1 MLNESRLKNYIRSFI
16 KNFTPSNENLGQNQ
30 VVKKIP
36 KINSEE
42 FHELL
47 YEIASTLYEGY
58 GSKKHFKQLSK
69 AQEDFFG
76 DESDILPEFYSMF
89 KSEESHNAFREII
102 SNEMQLNPSYK
113 EEDKLYNLLN
123 DYYDYHYSSS
133 DNHKIFNPQK
143 FSKELSSDC
152 EIFLQMLKIVE

>member
-1 MLNESRLKNYIRSFI
+1 MLNESRLKNYIRNFI
-16 KNFTPSNENLGQNQ
+16 KNFTPDDSDLGQNQ

-36 KINSEE
+36 KINSKE

-69 AQEDFFG
+69 EQEDFFG
-76 DESDILPEFYSMF
+76 DESDILPEFYGMF
-89 KSEESHNAFREII
+89 KSEESHNAFSEII
-102 SNEMQLNPSYK
+102 SNEMELNPSYK
-113 EEDKLYNLLN
+113 EEDKLYRILN
-123 DYYDYHYSSS
+123 DYYDYHYNSS
-133 DNHKIFNPQK
+133 DNDKIYKPKK
-143 FSKELSSDC
+143 FSEDLSNDC